1 LKPAARLFRRVVLPT
16 RAGVAALG
24 LLGLAA
30 ALALGFGAP
39 LAAVVPPALALLL
52 ALLVAAALDL
62 WRSLRLWR
70 EGGLHVERRLPA
82 AFAIGAS
89 TELKLALVNP
99 GRLAWQLQV
108 FDELDPAFDF
118 EGMPRRLTVAAH
130 SRSTLKFHAT
140 ARQRGVVTLG
150 VTQLLWRSR
159 AGLFEVRERLGE
171 AHSLRVYPNFA
182 ALARYAWLS
191 GDRCL
196 AQIGIKNYVQR
207 GQGTDFRQ
215 LAEYRRGDPLRHLDA
230 KASLRQR
237 RPVVREYQDE
247 RDQCVMFLLDCGRR
261 MRADE
266 QSADVGENSH
276 FDDAL
281 DALMLLAYVALS
293 EGDEVGAMTFGC
305 DEAARRDC
313 APRKGLATLNALM
326 NKMHDLQPG
335 GHHSDYL
342 AAAEALTRRL
352 RRRSL
357 VILLTNFRD
366 EDSPELQPAL
376 RLLRQRHL
384 VLLASL
390 RETALARIAGQ
401 AIDGAEDAVAVASAH
416 LLSQARHDAFA
427 RVVDHDRLSIDVEPR
442 ALASSLV
449 NRYHQVKRAGLL

>member
-1 LKPAARLFRRVVLPT
+1 MKPYRRIVRPSAGSVYALAALACALALPL
-16 RAGVAALG
+16 ALG
-24 LLGLAA
+24 LRLASVLPVGLGLLLMLG
-30 ALALGFGAP
+30 AL
-39 LAAVVPPALALLL
+39 
-52 ALLVAAALDL
+52 AALDL

-70 EGGLHVERRLPA
+70 QGGLRVERRLPA
-82 AFAIGAS
+82 AFAIGVS
-89 TELKLALVNP
+89 TELRLELINP
-99 GRLAWQLQV
+99 GPRPWRVQV
-108 FDELDPAFDF
+108 FDELDPVFDF
-118 EGMPRRLTVAAH
+118 EGLPQRLRIGAQQ
-130 SRSTLKFHAT
+130 RSLLRFRVT
-140 ARQRGVVTLG
+140 ARQRGLVCLG
-150 VTQLLWRSR
+150 QTQLLWRSR

-171 AHSLRVYPNFA
+171 AQQLRVYPNFA

-191 GDRCL
+191 GDRRL
-196 AQIGIKNYVQR
+196 AQIGIKTFVQR

-215 LAEYRRGDPLRHLDA
+215 LAEYRRGDPLRHLDV
-230 KASLRQR
+230 KASLRHR
-237 RPVVREYQDE
+237 KPVVREYQDE

-266 QSADVGENSH
+266 QSAGSGENSH

-281 DALMLLAYVALS
+281 DALMLLSYVALH

-305 DEAARRDC
+305 AEGERRDF

-342 AAAEALTRRL
+342 AAAEALAKRL

-357 VILLTNFRD
+357 VIILTNFRD
-366 EDSPELQPAL
+366 EDAPELQPAL
-376 RLLRQRHL
+376 RLLRRRHL

-390 RETALARIAGQ
+390 RETALGRISAQ
-401 AIDGAEDAVAVASAH
+401 AIGDSESAVAVASAH

-427 RVVDHDRLSIDVEPR
+427 RVVDRDKLSVDVEPR
-442 ALASSLV
+442 ALAASLV

>member
-1 LKPAARLFRRVVLPT
+1 LKPLTRIVLPT
-16 RAGVAALG
+16 RASIYVLAALG
-24 LLGLAA
+24 LAA
-30 ALALGFGAP
+30 SVALSLGAP
-39 LAAVVPPALALLL
+39 LATVAPLGVGLLL
-52 ALLVAAALDL
+52 ALLAFAALDL
-62 WRSLRLWR
+62 WRSLRLWKR
-70 EGGLHVERRLPA
+70 GGLRVERRLPA

-99 GRLAWQLQV
+99 SRLSWRLQV
-108 FDELDPAFDF
+108 FDELDPVFDF
-118 EGMPRRLTVAAH
+118 EGLPRTLEVASQ

-150 VTQLLWRSR
+150 LTQVMWRSR
-159 AGLFEVRERLGE
+159 AGVFEVRERMGE
-171 AHSLRVYPNFA
+171 EQRLRVYPNFA

-191 GDRCL
+191 GDRRL
-196 AQIGIKNYVQR
+196 AQIGIKNFVQR

-215 LAEYRRGDPLRHLDA
+215 LAEYKRGDPLRHLDA

-237 RPVVREYQDE
+237 KPVVREYQDE

-266 QSADVGENSH
+266 QTAGIGQSSH

-281 DALMLLAYVALS
+281 DALMLLSYVALS

-305 DEAARRDC
+305 DESARRDC
-313 APRKGLATLNALM
+313 APRKGMATLNALM

-342 AAAEALTRRL
+342 AAAETLARRL

-357 VILLTNFRD
+357 VIILTNFRD

-390 RETALARIAGQ
+390 RETALGSITEQPINGT
-401 AIDGAEDAVAVASAH
+401 DDAVAVASAH
-416 LLSQARHDAFA
+416 LLSQARHDAFM
-427 RVVDHDRLSIDVEPR
+427 RVVDHDRLSVDVEPR

>member
-1 LKPAARLFRRVVLPT
+1 MKPAARRVVLPT
-16 RAGVAALG
+16 RASIAVLA
-24 LLGLAA
+24 LLGVVASLV
-30 ALALGFGAP
+30 LSLGAP
-39 LAAVVPPALALLL
+39 LAIVAPAGVGLLL
-52 ALLVAAALDL
+52 ALLAVAAADL
-62 WRSLRLWR
+62 LFSLRLWTR
-70 EGGLHVERRLPA
+70 GGLRVERRLPA
-82 AFAIGAS
+82 AFAIGAT
-89 TELKLALVNP
+89 TELEIAIVNP
-99 GRLAWQLQV
+99 GPRAWRLQV
-108 FDELDPAFDF
+108 FDELDPVFDF
-118 EGMPRRLTVAAH
+118 EGLPRRLTVAAQ
-130 SRSTLKFHAT
+130 SRASLRFHVT
-140 ARQRGVVTLG
+140 ARQRGVVRLG
-150 VTQLLWRSR
+150 LTQLLWRSR
-159 AGLFEVRERLGE
+159 AGLFDVRERLGE
-171 AHSLRVYPNFA
+171 ERSLRVYPNFA

-191 GDRCL
+191 GDRRL

-230 KASLRQR
+230 KASLRLR

-247 RDQCVMFLLDCGRR
+247 RDQCVMFMLDCGRR

-266 QSADVGENSH
+266 QSAGIGENSH

-281 DALMLLAYVALS
+281 DALMLLAYVALT

-305 DEAARRDC
+305 DQAGRRDF
-313 APRKGLATLNALM
+313 APRKGMATLNALM

-342 AAAEALTRRL
+342 AAAEALSRRL

-357 VILLTNFRD
+357 VIILTNFRD

-376 RLLRQRHL
+376 RLLRRRHL

-390 RETALARIAGQ
+390 RETALGRIAAQ
-401 AIDGAEDAVAVASAH
+401 PIAAADDAVTVASAH

-427 RVVDHDRLSIDVEPR
+427 RVVDYDKLSIDVEPR
-442 ALASSLV
+442 ALAATLV

>member
-1 LKPAARLFRRVVLPT
+1 MKPHRARVVLPT
-16 RAGVAALG
+16 RASIAVLALLCLVG
-24 LLGLAA
+24 AA
-30 ALALGFGAP
+30 ALVLGAP
-39 LAAVVPPALALLL
+39 LAVVAPLGLALLG
-52 ALLVAAALDL
+52 ALLAFALLDL
-62 WRSLRLWR
+62 WRSLRCWQR
-70 EGGLHVERRLPA
+70 AGIAIERRLPA
-82 AFAIGAS
+82 AFAIGAV
-89 TELKLALVNP
+89 TELKLDLVNP
-99 GRLAWQLQV
+99 GMLAWQVQV
-108 FDELDPAFDF
+108 FDELDPLFDF
-118 EGMPRRLTVAAH
+118 VGLPRSVSLAAQ
-130 SRSTLKFHAT
+130 SRSTLRFQVT
-140 ARQRGVVTLG
+140 ARQRGMAVLG
-150 VTQLLWRSR
+150 YTQVLWRSR
-159 AGLFEVRERLGE
+159 AGAFEVRERMGQ
-171 AHSLRVYPNFA
+171 AHALRVYPNFA

-191 GDRCL
+191 GDRRL
-196 AQIGIKNYVQR
+196 AQIGIKSFVQR

-215 LAEYRRGDPLRHLDA
+215 LAEYQRGDPLRHLDA

-266 QSADVGENSH
+266 QLAQAGVGSH

-305 DEAARRDC
+305 DDANRRDC
-313 APRKGLATLNALM
+313 APRKGMGTLNVLM

-335 GHHSDYL
+335 VHHSDHL
-342 AAAEALTRRL
+342 AAAQDLSRRL

-357 VILLTNFRD
+357 VIVLTNFRD

-376 RLLRQRHL
+376 RLLRRRHL

-390 RETALARIAGQ
+390 RETALGRVAAQPIQR
-401 AIDGAEDAVAVASAH
+401 AEDAVSVASAH

-427 RVVDHDRLSIDVEPR
+427 RVVDHDKLSIDVEPR
-442 ALASSLV
+442 ALASTLV

>member
-1 LKPAARLFRRVVLPT
+1 MKIPRRVVLPT
-16 RAGVAALG
+16 RASIYVLAGLCIAASIALSLG
-24 LLGLAA
+24 A
-30 ALALGFGAP
+30 ALATVAP
-39 LAAVVPPALALLL
+39 LGVGLLL
-52 ALLVAAALDL
+52 ALLAFAALDL

-70 EGGLHVERRLPA
+70 QAGLRVERRLPA
-82 AFAIGAS
+82 AFAIGAP
-89 TELKLALVNP
+89 TELKLDIVNP
-99 GRLAWQLQV
+99 GRLPWALQV
-108 FDELDPAFDF
+108 FDELDPVFDF
-118 EGMPRRLTVAAH
+118 EGLPRAFTITPQ

-140 ARQRGVVTLG
+140 ARQRGVVRLG
-150 VTQLLWRSR
+150 MTQVLWRSR
-159 AGLFEVRERLGE
+159 AGTFEVRERMGE
-171 AHSLRVYPNFA
+171 ERRLRVYPNFA

-191 GDRCL
+191 GDRRL
-196 AQIGIKNYVQR
+196 AQIGIKSFVQR

-215 LAEYRRGDPLRHLDA
+215 LAEYKRGDPLRHLDA
-230 KASLRQR
+230 KASLRLR

-266 QSADVGENSH
+266 QTAGTGENSH

-305 DEAARRDC
+305 EEGQRRDF
-313 APRKGLATLNALM
+313 APRKGMATLNALM
-326 NKMHDLQPG
+326 NKMHDVQPG
-335 GHHSDYL
+335 GQHSDYL
-342 AAAEALTRRL
+342 AAAEALSKRL

-357 VILLTNFRD
+357 VIVLTNFRD

-401 AIDGAEDAVAVASAH
+401 PVNGPDDAVAVASAH

-427 RVVDHDRLSIDVEPR
+427 RVVDHDRLSVDVEPR
-442 ALASSLV
+442 ALAASLV

>member
-1 LKPAARLFRRVVLPT
+1 LKPAPRRLVLPT
-16 RAGVAALG
+16 RASIAVLTALCV
-24 LLGLAA
+24 AA
-30 ALALGFGAP
+30 ALALSLGAP
-39 LAAVVPPALALLL
+39 LATVAPGVGLLLL
-52 ALLVAAALDL
+52 ALLALAALDL

-70 EGGLHVERRLPA
+70 QGGLHVERRLPA

-89 TELKLALVNP
+89 TELRLDLVNP
-99 GRLAWQLQV
+99 GGLAWRLQV
-108 FDELDPAFDF
+108 FDELDPVFDF
-118 EGMPRRLTVAAH
+118 EGLPRTLTIAPQ

-140 ARQRGVVTLG
+140 ARQRGVVRLG

-159 AGLFEVRERLGE
+159 TGFFEVRERLGRE
-171 AHSLRVYPNFA
+171 RSLRVYPNFA

-191 GDRCL
+191 GDRRL
-196 AQIGIKNYVQR
+196 AQIGIKNFVQR

-266 QSADVGENSH
+266 QSAGIGENSH

-305 DEAARRDC
+305 EEGERRDC
-313 APRKGLATLNALM
+313 APRKGMGTLNALM
-326 NKMHDLQPG
+326 NKMHDVQPG
-335 GHHSDYL
+335 SHHSDYL
-342 AAAEALTRRL
+342 AAAESLSRRL

-357 VILLTNFRD
+357 VIILTNFRD

-376 RLLRQRHL
+376 RLLRRRHL

-390 RETALARIAGQ
+390 RETALARMAEQ
-401 AIDGAEDAVAVASAH
+401 PVRGADDALDVASAH
-416 LLSQARHDAFA
+416 LLSQARHDAFV
-427 RVVDHDRLSIDVEPR
+427 RVVDRDRLSIDVEPR
-442 ALASSLV
+442 ALASTLV

>member
-1 LKPAARLFRRVVLPT
+1 MNATRRRIVLPT
-16 RAGVAALG
+16 RAGITVLAGLG
-24 LLGLAA
+24 VAA
-30 ALALGFGAP
+30 ALALSLGAP
-39 LAAVVPPALALLL
+39 LATVAPAGVGLLL
-52 ALLVAAALDL
+52 ALLAFAGWDL
-62 WRSLRLWR
+62 WRSLRLWTR
-70 EGGLHVERRLPA
+70 GGLRVERRLPA
-82 AFAIGAS
+82 AFAIGAP
-89 TELKLALVNP
+89 TELQLDLVNP
-99 GRLAWQLQV
+99 GPLAWRLQV
-108 FDELDPAFDF
+108 FDELDPLFDF
-118 EGMPRRLTVAAH
+118 EGLPRRLHIAAQ
-130 SRSTLKFHAT
+130 SRSRLKFRAT
-140 ARQRGVVTLG
+140 ARQRGVVRLG
-150 VTQLLWRSR
+150 QTQLLWRSR
-159 AGLFEVRERLGE
+159 AGAWEVRERMGE
-171 AHSLRVYPNFA
+171 ASSLRVYPNFA

-191 GDRCL
+191 GDRRL
-196 AQIGIKNYVQR
+196 AQIGIKTFVQR

-237 RPVVREYQDE
+237 KPVVREYQDE

-266 QSADVGENSH
+266 QGAVAGENSH

-305 DEAARRDC
+305 EEGARRDF
-313 APRKGLATLNALM
+313 APRKGLGTLNALM

-335 GHHSDYL
+335 GHHSDYQ
-342 AAAEALTRRL
+342 AAAEALSRRL

-357 VILLTNFRD
+357 VIILTNFRD

-376 RLLRQRHL
+376 RLLRRRHL

-390 RETALARIAGQ
+390 RETALARIAAQ
-401 AIDGAEDAVAVASAH
+401 DIHDADDAAAVASAH

-427 RVVDHDRLSIDVEPR
+427 RVVDHDKLSIDVEPR
-442 ALASSLV
+442 ALAATLV

>member
-1 LKPAARLFRRVVLPT
+1 VNLRRVVLPT
-16 RAGVAALG
+16 RACIAT
-24 LLGLAA
+24 LAILSA
-30 ALALGFGAP
+30 GWALALGLGVP
-39 LAAVVPPALALLL
+39 LATLAVG
-52 ALLVAAALDL
+52 DL
-62 WRSLRLWR
+62 WRSLRLWAR
-70 EGGLHVERRLPA
+70 AGVQVERRLPA
-82 AFAIGAS
+82 AFAIGAA
-89 TELKLALVNP
+89 TELKLDLVNP
-99 GRLAWQLQV
+99 GLLAWEVQV
-108 FDELDPAFDF
+108 FDELDPIFDF
-118 EGMPRRLTVAAH
+118 EGLPRSLTLGAQ
-130 SRSTLKFHAT
+130 SRSALSFRVT
-140 ARQRGVVTLG
+140 ARQRGVVQLG
-150 VTQLLWRSR
+150 RTQLLWRSR
-159 AGLFEVRERLGE
+159 AGLFEVRDSIGE
-171 AHSLRVYPNFA
+171 ASSLRVYPNFA

-191 GDRCL
+191 GDRRL
-196 AQIGIKNYVQR
+196 AQIGIKNFVQR

-215 LAEYRRGDPLRHLDA
+215 LAEYQRGAPLRHLDV

-237 RPVVREYQDE
+237 KPVVREYQDE

-266 QSADVGENSH
+266 QTAGTGTGGGSSSH

-305 DEAARRDC
+305 EESQRRDC
-313 APRKGLATLNALM
+313 APRKGMGTLNMLM

-342 AAAEALTRRL
+342 AAAEGLSRRL

-357 VILLTNFRD
+357 VIVLTNFRD

-376 RLLRQRHL
+376 RLLRRRHL

-390 RETALARIAGQ
+390 RETALGRMAEQPIN
-401 AIDGAEDAVAVASAH
+401 GAEDAVAVASAH

-427 RVVDHDRLSIDVEPR
+427 RVVDHDKLSIDVEPR
-442 ALASSLV
+442 ALAATLV

>member
-1 LKPAARLFRRVVLPT
+1 MKPAARRVVLPT
-16 RAGVAALG
+16 RASIAV
-24 LLGLAA
+24 
-30 ALALGFGAP
+30 LALLSCVASLALSLGAP
-39 LAAVVPPALALLL
+39 LATVAPLGAGLLL
-52 ALLVAAALDL
+52 ALLALAGVDL
-62 WRSLRLWR
+62 WRSLRLWTR
-70 EGGLHVERRLPA
+70 GGLRVERRLPA

-99 GRLAWQLQV
+99 GPLAWRLQV
-108 FDELDPAFDF
+108 FDELDPVFDF
-118 EGMPRRLTVAAH
+118 EGLPRQLTVSAR

-140 ARQRGVVTLG
+140 ARQRGVVRLG
-150 VTQLLWRSR
+150 QTQVLWRSR
-159 AGLFEVRERLGE
+159 AGIFEVRERLGE

-191 GDRCL
+191 GDRRL
-196 AQIGIKNYVQR
+196 AQIGIKNFVQR

-266 QSADVGENSH
+266 QTAGVGENSH

-293 EGDEVGAMTFGC
+293 EGDEVGAMTFGG
-305 DEAARRDC
+305 EEGASRDC
-313 APRKGLATLNALM
+313 APRKGMATLNVLM
-326 NKMHDLQPG
+326 NKMHDVQPG

-342 AAAEALTRRL
+342 AAAEALSRRL

-357 VILLTNFRD
+357 VIVLTNFRD

-390 RETALARIAGQ
+390 RETALSRIAEQ
-401 AIDGAEDAVAVASAH
+401 AIDGPDDAVAVASAH

-427 RVVDHDRLSIDVEPR
+427 RVVDHDKLSIDVEPR
-442 ALASSLV
+442 ALAAGLV

>member
-1 LKPAARLFRRVVLPT
+1 LKPAARRVVLPSRT
-16 RAGVAALG
+16 SIAVLVG
-24 LLGLAA
+24 LGLAA
-30 ALALGFGAP
+30 AVALAFGAP
-39 LAAVVPPALALLL
+39 LGLVAPLGLGLLISLL
-52 ALLVAAALDL
+52 AVAALDL
-62 WRSLRLWR
+62 WRSLKLWR
-70 EGGLHVERRLPA
+70 LSGLRVERRLPA
-82 AFAIGAS
+82 AFAIGAA
-89 TELKLALVNP
+89 TELKLDLVNP
-99 GRLAWQLQV
+99 GRLAWRLQV
-108 FDELDPAFDF
+108 FDELDPVFDF
-118 EGMPRRLTVAAH
+118 EGLPRRLTIEAQ
-130 SRSTLKFHAT
+130 SRSSLSFHAT
-140 ARQRGVVTLG
+140 ARQRGIVSLG

-171 AHSLRVYPNFA
+171 ARSLRVYPNFA

-191 GDRCL
+191 GDRRL
-196 AQIGIKNYVQR
+196 AQIGIKSFVQR

-266 QSADVGENSH
+266 QSAEAGESSH

-281 DALMLLAYVALS
+281 DALMLLAYVALT

-305 DEAARRDC
+305 DESARRDC
-313 APRKGLATLNALM
+313 APRKGMGTLNALM
-326 NKMHDLQPG
+326 NKMHDVQPG

-342 AAAEALTRRL
+342 GAAETLSRRL

-357 VILLTNFRD
+357 VIILTNFRD

-376 RLLRQRHL
+376 RLLRRRHL

-390 RETALARIAGQ
+390 RETALGRIAAQ
-401 AIDGAEDAVAVASAH
+401 RIASAEEAVDVASAH

-427 RVVDHDRLSIDVEPR
+427 RVVDHDKLSIDVEPR
-442 ALASSLV
+442 ALAATLV